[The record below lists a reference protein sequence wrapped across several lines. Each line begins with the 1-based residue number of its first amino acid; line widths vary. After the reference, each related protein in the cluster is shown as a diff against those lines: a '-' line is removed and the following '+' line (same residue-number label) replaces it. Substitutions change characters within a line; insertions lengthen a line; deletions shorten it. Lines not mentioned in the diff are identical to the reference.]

1 MWSRIKA
8 FGKQFRYDESEL
20 PFLEHLDAFRSALIR
35 MVASLLIGMLICL
48 PFADNLIR
56 LLRAPAEPY
65 IEKLNSVL
73 LAEEG
78 VRVSF
83 SEASFKRSISD
94 SGDVQVEA
102 EVIVPEGQLKTGL
115 IRLQFSEPASAL
127 KMWLLVSFFGGL
139 LISLPFLIFFLGLFI
154 LPGIRDIEQRLI
166 RRISLFSGALFLL
179 GVYMGYEITL
189 PLALDLML
197 KIGGQL
203 GGESIWFYSKYITFS
218 LQLLL
223 AFGLAF
229 QLPVVILILG
239 KMGLVGSIQLREKR
253 RHVMVGLLILA
264 MLLTPP
270 DLLTQ
275 LLLAAPLILLYEF
288 CIWFLHLTGNR
299 KGKIKEIEESEDE

>member
-8 FGKQFRYDESEL
+8 IRKKFQYDESEL

-35 MVASLLIGMLICL
+35 IVVSLMIGIMICL
-48 PFADNLIR
+48 PFADDLIC

-65 IEKLNSVL
+65 IEKPNSVL
-73 LAEEG
+73 LAEKG
-78 VRVSF
+78 VTVSF
-83 SEASFKRSISD
+83 SESSLKKSVSD
-94 SGDVQVEA
+94 SGNVQIQA
-102 EVIVPEGQLKTGL
+102 DVIVPEGQLETGL
-115 IRLQFSEPASAL
+115 IRLQFSEPVAAL

-139 LISLPFLIFFLGLFI
+139 LISLPFMVFFLGLFI

-197 KIGGQL
+197 KMGRQL

-239 KMGLVGSIQLREKR
+239 KMGLVGSAQLRKKR
-253 RHVMVGLLILA
+253 RHVTVGLLILA

-299 KGKIKEIEESEDE
+299 TGKIKKIEESED